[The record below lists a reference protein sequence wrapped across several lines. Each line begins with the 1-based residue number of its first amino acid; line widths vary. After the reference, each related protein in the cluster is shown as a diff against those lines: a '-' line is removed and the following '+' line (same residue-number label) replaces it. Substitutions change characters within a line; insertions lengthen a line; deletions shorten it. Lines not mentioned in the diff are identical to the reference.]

1 MASARIATLFV
12 LLAVP
17 LAAQEGAFHVEP
29 AGCVPGTR
37 VEAGAQ
43 VSTAEPNFLNLD
55 ERTRWDAPVL
65 RGSTCLDGRAEFE
78 LEWTARVGVFG
89 DYAKGAVADF
99 GDAVVR
105 GKLRLLGGFR
115 DDPQLS
121 AAFATA
127 LPQTRE
133 DDGLG
138 PNTLRFAA
146 LLSFTAPV
154 GVGRLHLNT
163 GVSILDEAFRPHEQ
177 RDLVVWGAQFEVPLR
192 DDARAP
198 WFVVELAGRFGDGMP
213 GTDAR
218 GELRAGLRLPRGRAT
233 WSAAL
238 RSGLLEADGRFG
250 AVAFLSFRPG
260 RPAAPPS
267 VVPAATA
274 PPR

>member
-1 MASARIATLFV
+1 MFRGRCAA
-12 LLAVP
+12 LLWLAAVP
-17 LAAQEGAFHVEP
+17 LAAQEGAFQAEP

-43 VSTAEPNFLNLD
+43 VLTAEPNFLNLD
-55 ERTRWDAPVL
+55 ERTRWDGPVL
-65 RGSTCLDGRAEFE
+65 RASTCLDGRAEFE

-89 DYAKGAVADF
+89 DYTKGAVSDF

-105 GKLRLLGGFR
+105 GKLRLLGDVR
-115 DDPQLS
+115 DEPQL
-121 AAFATA
+121 AVLFATT

-133 DDGLG
+133 DEGLG

-146 LLSFTAPV
+146 QLLFSAPV
-154 GVGRLHLNT
+154 GVGRVHLNT

-177 RDLVVWGAQFEVPLR
+177 RDLVAWGVQFEVPLR

-238 RSGLLEADGRFG
+238 RRGLLDADGRFG
-250 AVAFLSFRPG
+250 AVVFLSFRPARSG
-260 RPAAPPS
+260 ERPQRHQP
-267 VVPAATA
+267 
-274 PPR
+274 